1 MIAARKPSAAAKH
14 RIDVVA
20 DRAFYPRASVEGAPL
35 AVIACHFNFA
45 GFKRNVSNL
54 LRFLREMDMA
64 GIPVFGVEACGP
76 GQPGVMTRNSRWRT
90 IQVSRRGLLFQKE
103 ALMNAAARMVPEDIP
118 FIAAVDADVRFD
130 LPEWRDLAVAQLAD
144 TPAIQPFTGCIWTD
158 ETGRVER
165 ARRAAASAGLDSNW
179 IGHPGFAWAFERS
192 FFDEVGLYPWAV
204 TGSGDTALTVGLMD
218 LEIETFQIC
227 RNAVGQQNFDL
238 FREWKD
244 RAQSWLAGRGVGH
257 IDGDVWHEWHGA
269 WDDRQYAPRHELMA
283 RIDVL
288 NDCRMTQA
296 GWIEWTDKAP
306 PQVSVAMA
314 NYFRSRKE
322 DGQ

>member
-1 MIAARKPSAAAKH
+1 MIATRQKVAKTH
-14 RIDVVA
+14 RIDAVA
-20 DRAFYPRASVEGAPL
+20 DRAFYPRASVNGAPL
-35 AVIACHFNFA
+35 AVVACHFNFA

-64 GIPVFGVEACGP
+64 EIPVFGVEAIAP
-76 GQPGVMTRNSRWRT
+76 GTAGTMTRNSRWRT
-90 IQVSRRGLLFQKE
+90 VGVNRRGLMFQKE
-103 ALMNAAARMVPEDIP
+103 ALLNAAVRMVPEDIP
-118 FIAAVDADVRFD
+118 YIAVVDADVRFD
-130 LPEWRDLAVAQLAD
+130 STDWRDRAVAQLAQ
-144 TPAIQPFTGCIWTD
+144 TPAIQPFHGCIWTD
-158 ETGRVER
+158 EAGRVER
-165 ARRAAASAGLDSNW
+165 SRRAAAAAGLDSTW

-227 RNAVGQQNFDL
+227 RNAVGRLNFKL
-238 FREWKD
+238 FRAWKD
-244 RAQSWLAGRGVGH
+244 RAQEWLAGRVVGF
-257 IDGDVWHEWHGA
+257 IEGDVWHEWHGT

-283 RIDVL
+283 KIDVQK
-288 NDCRMTQA
+288 DCRMTEA
-296 GWIEWTDKAP
+296 GWIEWTDAAP

-322 DGQ
+322 DGK